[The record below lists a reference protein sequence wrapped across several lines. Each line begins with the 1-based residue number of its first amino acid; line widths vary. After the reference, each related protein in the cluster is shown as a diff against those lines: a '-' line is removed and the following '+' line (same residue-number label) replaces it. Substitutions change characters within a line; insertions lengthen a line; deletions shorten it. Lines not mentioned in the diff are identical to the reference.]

1 MAASFQI
8 DPLTPAD
15 IPAAAAV
22 EQRAYATTAPHPD
35 LAGELENS
43 LAHYF
48 ALKSLTPPAEL
59 VGLAGYW
66 LIAGEMH
73 VITIAIDPRWKRAGL
88 GQWLLLAMLA
98 HTQTHAAE
106 VATLEVRPSN
116 LPAIALYHKF
126 GFELAGRRP
135 RYYPDTG
142 EDALILT
149 TPPLASP
156 EYQAR
161 LDRLKTELAAR
172 LAQIQ
177 IDKSGGIS

>member
-1 MAASFQI
+1 MAISFQI

-22 EQRAYATTAPHPD
+22 ERRAYSTVVAQKE
-35 LAGELENS
+35 LASELKNS
-43 LAHYF
+43 LAYYF
-48 ALKSLTPPAEL
+48 VLKTIAQPAEV

-73 VITIAIDPRWKRAGL
+73 VITIAIDPGWKRAGL
-88 GQWLLLAMLA
+88 GQWLLFSLLTDA
-98 HTQTHAAE
+98 QSRGAE

-116 LPAIALYHKF
+116 RPAIALYQKF
-126 GFELAGRRP
+126 GFEPVGQRP

-161 LDRLKTELAAR
+161 LAGLKRGLLAR
-172 LAQIQ
+172 LAQI
-177 IDKSGGIS
+177 